1 MKKADCA
8 ATCGLSVLDDCGQ
21 CQPKHGKQRS
31 FKDCNGDCFGRA
43 YVNKCGVCVGGGI
56 FLVCLLSGR
65 NCSFRSFLDKSKVMY

>member
-43 YVNKCGVCVGGGI
+43 YVNKCGICVGGGI
-56 FLVCLLSGR
+56 SVSLFVKWPQLQ
-65 NCSFRSFLDKSKVMY
+65 FSKFPR